1 MPKERHAACSGC
13 RSRSVQWRVL
23 VDHRERRGI
32 RGAGWCADSGG
43 DGVSN
48 VQKIF
53 YDLPTVADVLSG
65 AFYHCFYCSFRC
77 VFFRP
82 TLKPILGAKLS
93 ENRRDPSRHR
103 VRTLRRDDALYRV
116 RSAHYAEDVR
126 GRYL

>member
-1 MPKERHAACSGC
+1 M
-13 RSRSVQWRVL
+13 
-23 VDHRERRGI
+23 
-32 RGAGWCADSGG
+32 
-43 DGVSN
+43 SN

-103 VRTLRRDDALYRV
+103 GGTGEAHSADAGIVYRSGNHTVDVLY
-116 RSAHYAEDVR
+116 
-126 GRYL
+126 

>member
-1 MPKERHAACSGC
+1 M
-13 RSRSVQWRVL
+13 
-23 VDHRERRGI
+23 
-32 RGAGWCADSGG
+32 
-43 DGVSN
+43 SN

-103 VRTLRRDDALYRV
+103 GGTLRRDDALYRL
-116 RSAHYAEDVR
+116 RPAHSAEDVR

>member
-1 MPKERHAACSGC
+1 M
-13 RSRSVQWRVL
+13 
-23 VDHRERRGI
+23 
-32 RGAGWCADSGG
+32 
-43 DGVSN
+43 SN

-103 VRTLRRDDALYRV
+103 VDHFPIDRARAKFGLWIQFKPGAIRIAICSFRLL
-116 RSAHYAEDVR
+116 SASI
-126 GRYL
+126 

>member
-1 MPKERHAACSGC
+1 M
-13 RSRSVQWRVL
+13 
-23 VDHRERRGI
+23 
-32 RGAGWCADSGG
+32 
-43 DGVSN
+43 SN

-103 VRTLRRDDALYRV
+103 VRTREAQVMVAPGDCNAQ
-116 RSAHYAEDVR
+116 ATT
-126 GRYL
+126 

>member
-1 MPKERHAACSGC
+1 M
-13 RSRSVQWRVL
+13 
-23 VDHRERRGI
+23 
-32 RGAGWCADSGG
+32 
-43 DGVSN
+43 SN

-103 VRTLRRDDALYRV
+103 VAPCDVTMRYIDCDPRILRKMF
-116 RSAHYAEDVR
+116 EDVIYEASP
-126 GRYL
+126 GR

>member
-1 MPKERHAACSGC
+1 
-13 RSRSVQWRVL
+13 
-23 VDHRERRGI
+23 
-32 RGAGWCADSGG
+32 
-43 DGVSN
+43 VSN

-103 VRTLRRDDALYRV
+103 GGTGEAQFARRSRIVALLDPLRFLPA
-116 RSAHYAEDVR
+116 SAKHIPGHHR
-126 GRYL
+126 PK